1 MFIGDVSI
9 LIYIINNLYK
19 MFSNKEDLKN
29 WILDYIYIKSQN
41 KIIEVKSKWTY
52 EIEIIKNKLKKEA
65 CLDMG
70 MEFEF
75 WIIDRNGKLNM
86 VL

>member
-1 MFIGDVSI
+1 MTSDKISPGD
-9 LIYIINNLYK
+9 LYLVTK
-19 MFSNKEDLKN
+19 
-29 WILDYIYIKSQN
+29 
-41 KIIEVKSKWTY
+41 EVKSKWTY